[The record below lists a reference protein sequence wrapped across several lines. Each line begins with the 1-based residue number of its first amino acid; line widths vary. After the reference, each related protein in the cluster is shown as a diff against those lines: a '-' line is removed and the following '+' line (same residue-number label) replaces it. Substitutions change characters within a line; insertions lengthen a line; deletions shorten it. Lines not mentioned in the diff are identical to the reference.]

1 MNFRHTP
8 LSRGSIALSIALTV
22 SSLGLAGVSNAQEAA
37 PDEATSTDATDTV
50 DTEASPEGDTADTAP
65 ETEATVVE
73 ETATPT
79 DAPVDQTVATA
90 PVAAFPP
97 VDDTADASAVP
108 ASLGQKRNGFALE
121 LFLGINKPLIA
132 IDEDFM
138 DFNTISGGLFLGGKI
153 NRVIVGLGFEM
164 SSVKLRSKYS
174 SDYDGY
180 NSESSESMIQFLFKP
195 GVRFDIVRTK
205 DEKVDLFGQV
215 DVGMG
220 TMLFNS
226 DDNYNDYYNYD
237 GGDEETY
244 LLIDWDAG
252 LGVRYWPHPNFAVS
266 GTGALQGNYYREK
279 DDDDTFSYHALSIVG
294 SIQLLGVF

>member
-1 MNFRHTP
+1 MNFRHTS
-8 LSRGSIALSIALTV
+8 LNRESIALSIALTV
-22 SSLGLAGVSNAQEAA
+22 SSLGITALSNAQETVPDDAA
-37 PDEATSTDATDTV
+37 STDATDAV
-50 DTEASPEGDTADTAP
+50 DAEASSEVGAGDTGP
-65 ETEATVVE
+65 ETEPTQVE
-73 ETATPT
+73 ETPAPT
-79 DAPVDQTVATA
+79 DASVDQSVASA
-90 PVAAFPP
+90 PVPP
-97 VDDTADASAVP
+97 VPLTDNTAEATTMPISQ
-108 ASLGQKRNGFALE
+108 GQKRNGFALE

-132 IDEDFM
+132 IDEDFI

-164 SSVKLRSKYS
+164 SSVKLRSKYTS
-174 SDYDGY
+174 GY
-180 NSESSESMIQFLFKP
+180 GDNDAESSESMIQFLFKP

-215 DVGMG
+215 DFGMG
-220 TMLFNS
+220 TLLFNS
-226 DDNYNDYYNYD
+226 DDNYDDYYYNES
-237 GGDEETY
+237 DEESY

-279 DDDDTFSYHALSIVG
+279 DDDNTFSYHALSIVG